1 MTRPGTSAWAAANNA
16 PSGLWCDADTIWV
29 ANNASGAASKIFA
42 YKRSDGTHDATRDM
56 ESLYDSS
63 ASAADNA
70 TSPRGLW
77 SDGTTMFVTDSD
89 DDKVFAYKLSDESPD
104 TARNLLLRRR
114 QRRAARPLVRR
125 PRALGGRRHRRQVL
139 RLRPAGR
146 AAGQHRGVR
155 RPGRSSAATATMS
168 GVRPSPRG
176 AHPGVGGV
184 GYVTVPAP
192 AAGSLSPGAAFTVDG
207 DTYTVA
213 ALYDTDAALS
223 AGSVY
228 FDLDKEVPRDF
239 VLSVGSGDA
248 FVAGRARAIPGGVRY
263 EWKDTDPSWSA
274 GLSQSVDLLVNSAPR
289 AGVELTTDVS
299 AITDVTDGLNSGL
312 FQYQWLRVDGTG
324 ETELDGET
332 GSTYTPTGADVN
344 KHLKVRVIFDDNAGN
359 KEHPRTSRRL
369 GPVGVEYG
377 VLAANTRQAVAISFP
392 LNTNNPQRAQGFT
405 TGSNVG
411 GYTLSA
417 VGVVFGSIDSVSTA
431 GSQLTVTINEVSG
444 SEPGDV
450 VCTLGHPGT
459 YVSGA
464 VNTYDA
470 SGCPTLDASTGYMV
484 VLNRTTIDSNTIGLY
499 GSSSMSEDSGSA
511 DGWSIADCRH
521 FISSN
526 LWASNCTHVQ
536 LIEIRGENA
545 VEGPGVTVTPPRLTV
560 AEGDTGTY
568 TVELTVVPTGDVTVS
583 VTGADDV
590 TVSPASLTFST
601 ATWNTAQTVTVT
613 AAEDDDAVDD
623 RVTVA
628 HAVLAL
634 SATEYD
640 GVTLAGVDVTVAD
653 DEAVGITL
661 SVASLSLHEG
671 LDVGGSDSYT
681 VELASQPS
689 GDVVVVDIS
698 VPGLESYE
706 SVTVMPTSLTFTT
719 GTWDTDQTV
728 SVTSPADDNAAD
740 ISATILHEVASGSA
754 EEYASV
760 TAELPV
766 SVSDNDHVLT
776 NHNGPVAVLEGDS
789 GEYWVTLSAQPTAD
803 VTINLAVTGNLSVS
817 ADGVNFAATASVT
830 FTTADY
836 STRQTVTVAAAQD
849 ANSLHETETITLS
862 VAAGSA
868 AEYVSKAPMPA
879 HARDV
884 IVADDDTSAGVTV
897 TPVTLEVEE
906 GDAGGATYMVVLD
919 ALPSVPVSVSVAVSE
934 SDSDVTV
941 MPEEL
946 VFYPVDWN
954 APRMVTVTAVADGDI
969 ADDSATVVH
978 TVPET
983 YSNGESEN
991 ALEYVALASVDG
1003 VAVTVVDDDYPI
1015 VSVTELEVAEGTEGT
1030 YTVTLAL
1037 APSSDVV
1044 IGVATSADS
1053 DSDVTVSPTSLTFST
1068 SSWNTA
1074 QTVTVTAGTDDDIV
1088 DDSATVTHTV
1098 DNANSDATYD
1108 DVPIDSVVVTVVD
1121 NDDSKVI
1128 VSVSELSVN
1137 EAATGTYTVKLGEA
1151 PTSDVVIDVARLGG
1165 STDVSVSPSSLT
1177 FTSSSWSTAR
1187 TVTVTAIDDEDA
1199 IDDLAV
1205 ITHTVDAANSDNT
1218 YDDVAAVA
1226 VVVTVIDDETIKL
1239 VGNTTHPA
1247 VADNIALTANVPRY
1261 AHQFGTGSH
1270 GSGYRTGSVSVWF
1283 DGYFGLPNGVASTL
1297 AVEATIAE
1305 AVPYRAEDLQ
1315 NYIPGDVVCTLVSPD
1330 SYAENGENVF
1340 VAPASCPVLAP
1351 GSSYV
1356 ISLERL
1362 STSNHSVFVDG
1373 WQSFSAPFHDADSA
1387 PGWGLHRLCSS
1398 FKNTVSAWDDCE
1410 IFGAVGFE
1418 VRGGLATGP
1427 GIGVSP
1433 SSLEVVEFGEDT
1445 FTAVLESEPAADV
1458 TVELGAGGDLTVSP
1472 GSLTFTA
1479 ADWGTPRTVTVSA
1492 LGFDLANAV
1501 SPTEIVS
1508 LTVADGSSPE
1518 YLRGASASVEV
1529 TVVAGVAGVTVSE
1542 AALNVIEGGS
1552 GTYTVALDARPSASV
1567 TVNVAVTGDSGVT
1580 VSPSSLTFS
1589 TTDWQSPQ
1597 MVTVSAA
1604 DDADHLY
1611 NQATVSHTVVHGT
1624 ASEYGAV
1631 TAGDVAVTVIDD
1643 EASTLVSNT
1652 GRDRDDWH
1660 LFSGVQRYS
1669 AQAFATG
1676 LSSGGYELAGAGI
1689 SLRSHGAGSS
1699 GGKISAVIAAATPH
1713 AALGAVSGE
1722 VVCTLIAPAHYVR
1735 GAVNRFIAS
1744 ESCHLAPDT
1753 TYFFGLQR
1761 SDHSDEF
1768 AHVWMTL
1775 GSDIDDGGATGW
1787 SLPHPQHRFRG
1798 ASTEKW
1804 TDPHY
1809 SQIEI
1814 TGVVL
1819 PGLVVSDLD
1828 LAVGEDSS
1836 GTWTVALGVAPASAV
1851 VIDVARL
1858 GGSTDV
1864 SVSPSSLTFTS
1875 SDWDDPQTVTVTAA
1889 DDTDAVGD
1897 VAVINHTVD
1906 AANSDNT
1913 YDDVAAVAV
1922 VVSVADNDDDTKLV
1936 GNTEGLTVST
1946 ARTLSAD
1953 NPFWVQGFDTGP
1965 SPAGYRVGSVGLFV
1979 HGFVGYVPGVTSTLV
1994 LEATIAEAVAHDV
2007 IGYVP
2012 GEVVCTLVNP
2022 DAYEEGAA
2030 HAFVAPDSC
2039 PVLAPDTGY
2048 VVTLERLSASNFAI
2062 RPAGTIWQP
2071 PNPSGVDPD
2080 SAEGW
2085 SAGTSCGFYID
2096 GETRWVPC
2104 DGGAPGYI
2112 EVRGSTAVVPGIAVS
2127 PASLEVTEYGEGTF
2141 EVELASEPAADVTV
2155 DVSVGGDLT
2164 VSPTSLTFTSADWDT
2179 PRAVTVSALSF
2190 DLANAVTPTETVSLT
2205 VADGS
2210 SPEYL
2215 RGASASVEVTV
2226 VAGVVGAT
2234 VSELMLS
2241 VPESG
2246 SGTYT
2251 VALTARPSS
2260 AVVIDVAVTGDG
2272 DVTVL
2277 PTSLTFSTT
2286 DWQQPKTV
2294 TVSAAGD
2301 GDSNDDTA
2309 TVTHTVDNANS
2320 DNAYDNLVIAAVAVT
2335 VVDDDGSKVI
2345 VSVSELSVNEAD
2357 TGSYTVTLGEAP
2369 SSDVVIDVA
2378 TAGGSDSDV
2387 TVAPSSLTFS
2397 TSTWS
2402 TAQTVTVTAADD
2414 ADSVDDTATVTHT
2427 VNDGQS
2433 DNDFDGL
2440 EIAGVAVT
2448 VTDDDPGVAIVLV
2461 KNTGQTAA
2469 AAGIHVALGAAPV
2482 AQSFTTGADTR
2493 YELESIGFSFSNIA
2507 DVSTA
2512 GSELTVRLT
2521 EDDSGSPGRTLCIL
2535 EDPASF
2541 ASSGTHTFTAPTT
2554 GSNRCPQLSGGTT
2567 YFAVLGRADHNEDEI
2582 TPGVTLSGDEDE
2594 GGSPGWSIADSLHR
2608 YNATLASWSSSSSQ
2622 SHMIVV
2628 RGSVSTEVAV
2638 PPDWDLTPSGLSAGD
2653 TFRLLFVTGTANPT
2667 STDIADYNTYVQAQ
2681 AAAGHADIQDYSSWF
2696 RVVGSTA
2703 GTDAR
2708 DNTATTY
2715 TADDKGVAIHWLGG
2729 AKVVDDYEDFYDG
2742 GWGDEANPRGADGAT
2757 ITATRVWSGSTDAGT
2772 EADASTESGSTT
2784 SDSRALGTNPARVG
2798 RLDHASSGPLDS
2810 SEAFTTATNYPYYA
2824 LSGVLVVGE
2833 AVNYRATG
2841 VPTISGTVS
2850 VGEVLTAVTS
2860 TIMDPDGTD
2869 SATFTYQWVRLD
2881 GTTATDVGTDSS
2893 TYTLV
2898 DADVGKRMQVVV
2910 GFSDDEGNAEGPLSS
2925 KPTVVVNAPATGVPT
2940 ISGTPRVGRTLTAGT
2955 SDIADPNGTASATF
2969 AYRWVSVDGVTE
2981 ADIGTDSSTYTLAD
2995 TDAGSTIKV
3004 KVEFTDDGGAPEG
3017 PLESLPTESV
3027 VAGDVLVQN
3036 TAKPVAATTSD
3047 GLTSVV
3053 SRLGQRFTTGSHVAG
3068 YTLSSIGVPFTEI
3081 GDVATVGAELTVT
3094 LNAESGG
3101 LPGEALCTL
3110 SDPATFAGS
3119 GLHSFS
3125 VPTTGTALCPELAPT
3140 TTYFVVLSRANANT
3154 AAIKW
3159 PVTGTLGEDAGSL
3172 AGWSIGDRGH
3182 FYEDTS
3188 SAWERSTAAQN
3199 FLIEVRGAPDDA
3211 ITVPVDWSLLPA
3223 DVTNGDRFR
3232 VLFITGVAY
3241 PHIADI
3247 AVYNTLV
3254 QNQAAAGHADIRPY
3268 SFWFRLLGSTT
3279 ATDARDNTGTTYTA
3293 DDKGVPIYWLG
3304 GTKVVD
3310 DYEDFYDGA
3319 WGDEANP
3326 TGAGGDPISVV
3337 RIWTGSTD
3345 AGVEAFRSGNSRAI
3359 GTSRVRTGRPN
3370 HAGSGPLDSDEAFTT
3385 GTNWRFYALSGPF
3398 EVGDGN
3404 FPPMFGAETATRTLV
3419 ENSAAEVNVAGGEIT
3434 AADRDSA
3441 DTLTYALTGTDAG
3454 SFEID
3459 SDGQIATK
3467 TGVTH
3472 SFDFEDAGNNSFS
3485 VTVSVH
3491 DGKDVDGEPDT
3502 AVDDTIAVTID
3513 LTNVNEAPVITTTSA
3528 EFTAFDVDENTATSA
3543 VVKTYEATDPDADT
3557 TLTWSLEGTDAGDF
3571 TITPNASGHGELKF
3585 ATVPDYETPV
3595 DGDTM
3600 NDYDVTVKVTDDGIP
3615 DDRGA
3620 ANQLDNTVSVT
3631 VTVLDVNEDDPAV
3644 TLSPSSLTVAEGDT
3658 GEYTVKLSVIPT
3670 DDVTVSVT
3678 GGGDVTVSPTSLTF
3692 STATWNT
3699 AQTVTVTA
3707 GHDDDAADDTQT
3719 VAHAVVAGG
3728 ATEYDGAELDG
3739 VKVTVTD
3746 DEEPGV
3752 TLSSSSLTVAEG
3764 STGTYTVELSVIPTG
3779 DVTVSV
3785 LPSGD
3790 VGLASASLTFALTYT
3805 ELTFTTATWNTAQTV
3820 TVTAEHDDDAADDTV
3835 TVAHAVVA
3843 GGATEY
3849 DGAEL
3854 DGVKVTVTDDEEP
3867 RVTLSPSSLT
3877 VAEGSA
3883 GTYTVELSVIPTGD
3897 VTVSVTGGGDVGLA
3911 SASLTFALTYTELT
3925 FTTATWNTAQTV
3937 TVTAEHDDDAADD
3950 TVTVAH
3956 AVVAGGATEY
3966 DGAELDGVE
3975 VTVSDDEEPG
3985 VTLSPSSLTV
3995 TEGLMNTY
4003 TVELSVIPTADV
4015 TVSVTAGG
4023 DVTVASGLTLTF
4035 TTGVVEHRP
4044 DGDGHRHGGRRRR
4057 RGRRDGGARRGR
4069 RWRPR
4074 V

>member
-1 MTRPGTSAWAAANNA
+1 MTDCP
-16 PSGLWCDADTIWV
+16 
-29 ANNASGAASKIFA
+29 
-42 YKRSDGTHDATRDM
+42 
-56 ESLYDSS
+56 
-63 ASAADNA
+63 
-70 TSPRGLW
+70 
-77 SDGTTMFVTDSD
+77 
-89 DDKVFAYKLSDESPD
+89 
-104 TARNLLLRRR
+104 
-114 QRRAARPLVRR
+114 
-125 PRALGGRRHRRQVL
+125 
-139 RLRPAGR
+139 
-146 AAGQHRGVR
+146 
-155 RPGRSSAATATMS
+155 
-168 GVRPSPRG
+168 
-176 AHPGVGGV
+176 VG
-184 GYVTVPAP
+184 
-192 AAGSLSPGAAFTVDG
+192 
-207 DTYTVA
+207 
-213 ALYDTDAALS
+213 
-223 AGSVY
+223 
-228 FDLDKEVPRDF
+228 
-239 VLSVGSGDA
+239 
-248 FVAGRARAIPGGVRY
+248 
-263 EWKDTDPSWSA
+263 
-274 GLSQSVDLLVNSAPR
+274 
-289 AGVELTTDVS
+289 DVS
-299 AITDVTDGLNSGL
+299 
-312 FQYQWLRVDGTG
+312 
-324 ETELDGET
+324 
-332 GSTYTPTGADVN
+332 
-344 KHLKVRVIFDDNAGN
+344 
-359 KEHPRTSRRL
+359 
-369 GPVGVEYG
+369 
-377 VLAANTRQAVAISFP
+377 
-392 LNTNNPQRAQGFT
+392 
-405 TGSNVG
+405 
-411 GYTLSA
+411 
-417 VGVVFGSIDSVSTA
+417 
-431 GSQLTVTINEVSG
+431 
-444 SEPGDV
+444 
-450 VCTLGHPGT
+450 
-459 YVSGA
+459 
-464 VNTYDA
+464 
-470 SGCPTLDASTGYMV
+470 
-484 VLNRTTIDSNTIGLY
+484 
-499 GSSSMSEDSGSA
+499 
-511 DGWSIADCRH
+511 
-521 FISSN
+521 
-526 LWASNCTHVQ
+526 
-536 LIEIRGENA
+536 
-545 VEGPGVTVTPPRLTV
+545 
-560 AEGDTGTY
+560 
-568 TVELTVVPTGDVTVS
+568 
-583 VTGADDV
+583 
-590 TVSPASLTFST
+590 
-601 ATWNTAQTVTVT
+601 
-613 AAEDDDAVDD
+613 
-623 RVTVA
+623 
-628 HAVLAL
+628 
-634 SATEYD
+634 
-640 GVTLAGVDVTVAD
+640 
-653 DEAVGITL
+653 
-661 SVASLSLHEG
+661 
-671 LDVGGSDSYT
+671 
-681 VELASQPS
+681 
-689 GDVVVVDIS
+689 
-698 VPGLESYE
+698 
-706 SVTVMPTSLTFTT
+706 
-719 GTWDTDQTV
+719 
-728 SVTSPADDNAAD
+728 
-740 ISATILHEVASGSA
+740 
-754 EEYASV
+754 
-760 TAELPV
+760 
-766 SVSDNDHVLT
+766 
-776 NHNGPVAVLEGDS
+776 
-789 GEYWVTLSAQPTAD
+789 
-803 VTINLAVTGNLSVS
+803 
-817 ADGVNFAATASVT
+817 
-830 FTTADY
+830 
-836 STRQTVTVAAAQD
+836 
-849 ANSLHETETITLS
+849 
-862 VAAGSA
+862 
-868 AEYVSKAPMPA
+868 
-879 HARDV
+879 
-884 IVADDDTSAGVTV
+884 
-897 TPVTLEVEE
+897 
-906 GDAGGATYMVVLD
+906 
-919 ALPSVPVSVSVAVSE
+919 
-934 SDSDVTV
+934 
-941 MPEEL
+941 
-946 VFYPVDWN
+946 
-954 APRMVTVTAVADGDI
+954 
-969 ADDSATVVH
+969 
-978 TVPET
+978 
-983 YSNGESEN
+983 
-991 ALEYVALASVDG
+991 
-1003 VAVTVVDDDYPI
+1003 
-1015 VSVTELEVAEGTEGT
+1015 
-1030 YTVTLAL
+1030 TLAL
-1037 APSSDVV
+1037 EMTITELVPY
-1044 IGVATSADS
+1044 GV
-1053 DSDVTVSPTSLTFST
+1053 P
-1068 SSWNTA
+1068 
-1074 QTVTVTAGTDDDIV
+1074 
-1088 DDSATVTHTV
+1088 
-1098 DNANSDATYD
+1098 
-1108 DVPIDSVVVTVVD
+1108 P
-1121 NDDSKVI
+1121 
-1128 VSVSELSVN
+1128 
-1137 EAATGTYTVKLGEA
+1137 
-1151 PTSDVVIDVARLGG
+1151 
-1165 STDVSVSPSSLT
+1165 
-1177 FTSSSWSTAR
+1177 
-1187 TVTVTAIDDEDA
+1187 
-1199 IDDLAV
+1199 
-1205 ITHTVDAANSDNT
+1205 VDAEHDP
-1218 YDDVAAVA
+1218 
-1226 VVVTVIDDETIKL
+1226 
-1239 VGNTTHPA
+1239 PA
-1247 VADNIALTANVPRY
+1247 R
-1261 AHQFGTGSH
+1261 
-1270 GSGYRTGSVSVWF
+1270 
-1283 DGYFGLPNGVASTL
+1283 
-1297 AVEATIAE
+1297 
-1305 AVPYRAEDLQ
+1305 
-1315 NYIPGDVVCTLVSPD
+1315 IPGDVVCTLVSPD
-1330 SYAENGENVF
+1330 AYVENGEIVF
-1340 VAPASCPVLAP
+1340 AAPESCPALAP
-1351 GSSYV
+1351 DTRYAIAVRRVGA
-1356 ISLERL
+1356 
-1362 STSNHSVFVDG
+1362 SNHGVWLRG
-1373 WQSFSAPFHDADSA
+1373 WAPNFAPWADADSVA
-1387 PGWGLHRLCSS
+1387 GWEADRDCIYYAASRS
-1398 FKNTVSAWDDCE
+1398 YWDDCL
-1410 IFGAVGFE
+1410 IFSSFSFVL
-1418 VRGGLATGP
+1418 RGGAAAVLDVA
-1427 GIGVSP
+1427 VSP
-1433 SSLEVVEFGEDT
+1433 SSLEVTEFGEAT
-1445 FTAVLESEPAADV
+1445 FEVALSVEPAGDV
-1458 TVELGAGGDLTVSP
+1458 TVELGAGGDLTASP

-1479 ADWGTPRTVTVSA
+1479 ADWGTPQTVTVSA

-1508 LTVADGSSPE
+1508 LSVADGSSPE

-1529 TVVAGVAGVTVSE
+1529 TVVAGVPGVTVS
-1542 AALNVIEGGS
+1542 ASVLNVIENGS

-1589 TTDWQSPQ
+1589 TTDWQSPK

-1611 NQATVSHTVVHGT
+1611 SQATVSHTVVHGT

-1652 GRDRDDWH
+1652 GRDRDNWH
-1660 LFSGVQRYS
+1660 LFSAVQRYS

-1676 LSSGGYELAGAGI
+1676 LNSGGYELAGAGI
-1689 SLRSHGAGSS
+1689 SLRNHGAGSS
-1699 GGKISAVIAAATPH
+1699 GAKISAVIAAATPH

-1761 SDHSDEF
+1761 SDDSDEF
-1768 AHVWMTL
+1768 AYIWMTL

-1787 SLPHPQHRFRG
+1787 SLPHPQHRNRG

-1875 SDWDDPQTVTVTAA
+1875 SDWSDPQTVTVTAA

-1906 AANSDNT
+1906 AANSDNA

-1936 GNTEGLTVST
+1936 GNTEGLRTSTV
-1946 ARTLSAD
+1946 RTLSAD

-1979 HGFVGYVPGVTSTLV
+1979 HGFVGYVSGVTSTLV

-2062 RPAGTIWQP
+2062 RIAGTVWQP

-2085 SAGTSCGFYID
+2085 SAGTSCGFWID

-2104 DGGAPGYI
+2104 DAGAPGYI

-2234 VSELMLS
+2234 VSESMLS
-2241 VPESG
+2241 VPEGG

-2286 DWQQPKTV
+2286 DWQQPKIV

-2301 GDSNDDTA
+2301 GDVNDDTA

-2345 VSVSELSVNEAD
+2345 VSVSELSVNEAE

-2378 TAGGSDSDV
+2378 TATGSDGDV

-2448 VTDDDPGVAIVLV
+2448 VVDDDPGVAIVLV

-2469 AAGIHVALGAAPV
+2469 AAGIHVALGAEPV

-2493 YELESIGFSFSNIA
+2493 YELESIGFGFSNIA
-2507 DVSTA
+2507 DVSSA

-2535 EDPASF
+2535 EDPPNF

-2554 GSNRCPQLSGGTT
+2554 GSNQCPQLSGSTT
-2567 YFAVLGRADHNEDEI
+2567 YFAVLERADHNEGVI

-2594 GGSPGWSIADSLHR
+2594 GGSPGWTIADSLHR

-2622 SHMIVV
+2622 SHMIEV

-2757 ITATRVWSGSTDAGT
+2757 ITATRVWTGSTDAGT

-2784 SDSRALGTNPARVG
+2784 TVSRALGTNLARVG
-2798 RLDHASSGPLDS
+2798 RLDDAAGGPLDS
-2810 SEAFTTATNYPYYA
+2810 SEAFTTDTTYPYYA

-2860 TIMDPDGTD
+2860 NIMDPDGTD

-2881 GTTATDVGTDSS
+2881 GMTATEVGTAS
-2893 TYTLV
+2893 TYTLA
-2898 DADVGKRMQVVV
+2898 DADVGKRMLVKVE
-2910 GFSDDEGNAEGPLSS
+2910 FTDDEGNAEGPLSS
-2925 KPTVVVNAPATGVPT
+2925 KPTVVVNAPATGAPT
-2940 ISGTPRVGRTLTAGT
+2940 ITGTPRVGRTLTAGT
-2955 SDIADPNGTASATF
+2955 SDIMDPNGTSSATF
-2969 AYRWVSVDGVTE
+2969 AYQWVSVDGVTE

-2995 TDAGSTIKV
+2995 TDAGRTIKV
-3004 KVEFTDDGGAPEG
+3004 EVSFTDDGGAAEG

-3027 VAGDVLVQN
+3027 VAADVLVQN

-3053 SRLGQRFTTGSHVAG
+3053 SRLAQRFTTGSHVAG

-3140 TTYFVVLSRANANT
+3140 TTYFVVLSRANADT
-3154 AAIKW
+3154 AVIKW

-3182 FYEDTS
+3182 FYVDTS

-3199 FLIEVRGAPDDA
+3199 FLIEVRGAADDA

-3232 VLFITGVAY
+3232 VLFITAVAY
-3241 PHIADI
+3241 PTPTNIANYNSHIRD
-3247 AVYNTLV
+3247 
-3254 QNQAAAGHADIRPY
+3254 QAAAGHADIRDY
-3268 SFWFRLLGSTT
+3268 SFWFRMLGSTRS
-3279 ATDARDNTGTTYTA
+3279 TDARDNTGTTYTA

-3304 GTKVVD
+3304 GVRVVD

-3326 TGAGGDPISVV
+3326 RGKGGDPHNNVD

-3345 AGVEAFRSGNSRAI
+3345 AGVERFQNGDSQAL
-3359 GTSRVRTGRPN
+3359 GTNLVRVGRPN
-3370 HAGSGPLDSDEAFTT
+3370 GAGGPLDSGEAYTPNT
-3385 GTNWRFYALSGPF
+3385 SWRFYALSGVF

-3434 AADRDSA
+3434 AEDRDSA

-3459 SDGQIATK
+3459 STGQIATK

-3472 SFDFEDAGNNSFS
+3472 SFDFEDAANNSFS
-3485 VTVSVH
+3485 VIVSVH

-3644 TLSPSSLTVAEGDT
+3644 TLSPSTLTVAEGDT

-3678 GGGDVTVSPTSLTF
+3678 GGGDVTVSPTALTF
-3692 STATWNT
+3692 STASWNT

-3707 GHDDDAADDTQT
+3707 GHDDDAADDMQT

-3752 TLSSSSLTVAEG
+3752 TLSSSTLTVAEG

-3820 TVTAEHDDDAADDTV
+3820 TVTAGHDDDAADDTV

-3867 RVTLSPSSLT
+3867 GVTLSPSSLT
-3877 VAEGSA
+3877 VAEGST

-3897 VTVSVTGGGDVGLA
+3897 VTVSVTGGGDVGVDPT
-3911 SASLTFALTYTELT
+3911 SLTFSTSSWNTAQTVTVTAEDDDDAADDTQTVAHAVVAGGATEYDGATLDGVKVTVTDDEEPGVTLSSSTLTVTEGLMNTYTVKLSVIPTADVTVSVTAGGDVTVASGLTLT
-3925 FTTATWNTAQTV
+3925 FTTGTWNTAQTVTVTGTEDDDAAEGAGSVAHAVVAGSAPEYDGATLDGVMVTVNDNDDPGVTLSSSTLTVAEGDTDTYTVKLSVIPTADVTVSVTAGGDVTVASGLTLTFTTGTWNTAQTVTVTGTEDDDAADGAGTVAHAVVAGGAPEYDGATLDGVMVTVNDNDDPGVTLSPSSLTVAEGATNTYTVELSVAPSGDVTVSVTGGGDVGVDPTSLTFSTSSWNTAQTV

-3950 TVTVAH
+3950 TQTVAH

-3966 DGAELDGVE
+3966 DGATLDGVM
-3975 VTVSDDEEPG
+3975 VTVTDDEEPG

-4023 DVTVASGLTLTF
+4023 DVTVSPSALTFSTSTWNTAQTVTVTGTEDDDAAEGAGTVAHAVVAGSAPEYVGATLDGVMVTVNDNDDPGVTLSASTLTVTEGLTNTYTVELSVIPTADVTVGVASGGDVRVASGLTFVALTF
-4035 TTGVVEHRP
+4035 STSSWNVAQTVTVTAVA
-4044 DGDGHRHGGRRRR
+4044 RRRR
-4057 RGRRDGGARRGR
+4057 HR
-4069 RWRPR
+4069 
-4074 V
+4074 